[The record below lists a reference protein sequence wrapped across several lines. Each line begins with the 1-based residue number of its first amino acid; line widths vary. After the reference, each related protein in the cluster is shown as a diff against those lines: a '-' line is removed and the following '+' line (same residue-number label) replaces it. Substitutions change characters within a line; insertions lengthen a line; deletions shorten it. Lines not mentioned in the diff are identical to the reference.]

1 MPFQPS
7 SFSSKEAP
15 GVSEGLEVIDL
26 STECLA
32 VGGGDIRIAQLFQEA
47 RAAGYEVSEPFARRG
62 SDEISRFRPPG
73 YLPQE

>member
-7 SFSSKEAP
+7 SCSSKEAP
-15 GVSEGLEVIDL
+15 GLLEVVDL

-47 RAAGYEVSEPFARRG
+47 RAAGYEVSEPVSCRSG
-62 SDEISRFRPPG
+62 DEISGLRPPG
-73 YLPQE
+73 YLAQE